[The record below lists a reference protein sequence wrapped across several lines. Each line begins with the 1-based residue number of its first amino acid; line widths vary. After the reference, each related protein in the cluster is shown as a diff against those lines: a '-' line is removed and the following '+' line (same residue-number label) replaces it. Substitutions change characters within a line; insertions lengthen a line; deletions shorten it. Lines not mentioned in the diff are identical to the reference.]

1 MNQDSSRPGLA
12 SIAGIDTFDLQT
24 IHIGQRYIVQ
34 RTHHQQPLVIK
45 SVKNLNSDTGA
56 AASLRKAFSLL
67 ENRDLPGVVKVI
79 GLTESNAALAL
90 VMADAGHSNLA
101 RLLEAGPL
109 SLDVFFPIALQIAYA
124 VAALHDAGILHCNLQ
139 PANVAWNI
147 QLHQATLID
156 FGAAVSMAAV
166 MQGHPLMT
174 VDNVTS
180 PYSAPEQTGRTARAV
195 DERADLYAFGIV
207 LYECL
212 VGAPPFTA
220 HDPLELSHAH
230 LARVPEAPHAINPA
244 IPTVLSDI
252 VLRLLEKDPE
262 HRYITAAALVAD
274 LETAGADWSA
284 NGSIMPFPLA
294 SHNTPSQLP
303 ISDTLFGRDAEV
315 DALRDAFDRVRTSTR
330 ELILVAGAPGIGKSV
345 LIDGLANYVATRNG
359 YFIAGKFDQ
368 LQRSVP
374 YEGLVQAFRMLVLQ
388 LLTESDE
395 ALTNWRDAI
404 GAAVAPNGQILVDM
418 IPEIESI
425 IGPQAPVRELPPLES
440 KNRFNHVLT
449 SFVDTLARPAH
460 PFVLFLD
467 DLQWVDA
474 ASLQLIEQWLHDRT
488 RGHLLLAGAY
498 RNDEVGLVHPLAL
511 ALVELRS
518 AGVPVSEIVLGALDS
533 DQIAQLI
540 ATALS
545 RPADQCLS
553 LADLIS
559 NKTGGNP
566 FFIRQLLRELHMQG
580 LIRFATSTASWEW
593 DLDEIARAPVSDN
606 VLDLMV
612 QAIGRL
618 PETTRNLIQVA
629 ACIGYR
635 ADLATLADV
644 SGNTPETA
652 INLLRP
658 ALQDG
663 LFLPLRGTPDT
674 PMVLQFVHDRVQQA
688 AYSLLS
694 ETRRASLH
702 LDIGNNLLSGAGMES
717 LDALLFD
724 IVHHLNRG
732 EALIADPAEHIHL
745 AERNLAAGRKAKAAA
760 AYQAAFD
767 YLSKGRRQLPNIA
780 WQTLPKLTFAMHR
793 ELAECAYLTGQH
805 AVAEELLQ
813 VALEHALTP
822 VAKAELYSLRILAAT
837 VASDW
842 AGALRWGREG
852 LAVFGHAWPVNGL
865 AAVNETELQ
874 AVIENVGKRSIE
886 ALVDAPE
893 MDNEEAQACMRLLAI
908 LGPPAYFSGS
918 EVLAFLIA
926 RGTNLSL
933 QHGPTVYSAYVYV
946 FYGALHNARTGEY
959 DVGYAFGKLALNLAR
974 RFGNRA
980 EESRALEVFALVVQP
995 WRAPLRDSLVLMR
1008 EGHRAGVESGELA
1021 YAAFNLCGILINGL
1035 PAGMLVSDLL
1045 ANATIGIEFATRH
1058 QNRTAAEICAP
1069 FLQFARMLTGQTS
1082 TGFNDALFDEARFLK
1097 NAEGNQTAIGQYW
1110 VARLQAAFLVGDDA
1124 MAQHSAR
1131 EGAKCVG
1138 TGILGM
1144 VTCAEQ
1150 ALYTAL
1156 TLSKEWNTAAPERQ
1170 QDILRLVT
1178 DIGVQFEHWTT
1189 HCPENFQHKKCLVN
1203 AELARMRGAR
1213 WTAME
1218 YFDEAIDAA
1227 SAQGMMQDAAL
1238 ANELA
1243 ARLFFSYGHKRHA
1256 TLYLYQAIDCYRR
1269 WGASVKADALYAAHA
1284 DDLAGLP
1291 HGAAPD
1297 QRQREGAFTLDALSL
1312 IKATQAITAETDA
1325 GLLVERILQIAI
1337 EVAGAQMG
1345 VLLLG
1350 EASALQVRGRIAL
1363 EKSTAAVLEDTPLAD
1378 GVGLPRSIIRYVART
1393 RGALVLDNAALDER
1407 FAGDAE
1413 VRTLRM
1419 RSVLC
1424 VPLSKQLQIVG
1435 MLYLENNAMA
1445 GAFTA
1450 ARVEVVQAL
1459 AAQAA
1464 ISLENSALLDER
1476 ARTERELRQ
1485 LAADLSNENR
1495 RKTEFIA
1502 TLAHELRNPL
1512 APIRMGLDLMRLSGN
1527 NNPATTKV
1535 HDMMGRQLNQ
1545 MVHLIDDL
1553 LDIARINSGKVQLK
1567 KERIELRD
1575 TISTAVEA
1583 ALPAI
1588 RAAQQTLDVAL
1599 PDMPLLL
1606 DADPTRLAQVFSN
1619 LLTNATKYT
1628 PHEGRIAIV
1637 VQPVDGSNV
1646 SITITDSGIGIPAH
1660 ALLEVFDMFNQVS
1673 RNMGRSQGG
1682 LGIGLSLVRSLV
1694 QMHGGDVK
1702 AASAGEGAGSTF
1714 TVRLPLA
1721 SHSVGAAHAPTATD
1735 PHNINAK
1742 TLKVLVADDNVDAA
1756 NMLLALLELSG
1767 HTVVLAH
1774 DGKQALA
1781 MAQANDLD
1789 LAILDIGM
1797 PELNGYEVAEEIRRL
1812 PNGAHVLLAALTGWG
1827 TDDDRIRSKNAG
1839 FDTHLTKPAGIAEI
1853 DALLAMATG
1862 PWPGTDV

>member
-12 SIAGIDTFDLQT
+12 SIAGIDSFDLQT
-24 IHIGQRYIVQ
+24 IHIGQRYILQ

-45 SVKNLNSDTGA
+45 SVKNLPSDGGA
-56 AASLRKAFSLL
+56 AAALRKEFSLL

-79 GLTESNAALAL
+79 GLTESDAALAL
-90 VMADAGHSNLA
+90 VMADAGQSNLA

-109 SLDVFFPIALQIAYA
+109 SLDVFFPIALQIACA
-124 VAALHDAGILHCNLQ
+124 VAVLHDAGILHCNLQ

-147 QLHQATLID
+147 RLHQATLVD
-156 FGAAVSMAAV
+156 FGSAVAMAAV
-166 MQGHPLMT
+166 TQGHAPMT

-180 PYSAPEQTGRTARAV
+180 PYSAPEQTGRTARAI
-195 DERADLYAFGIV
+195 DARADLYAVGIV

-212 VGAPPFTA
+212 LGAPPFTA
-220 HDPLELSHAH
+220 RDPLELSHAH
-230 LARVPEAPHAINPA
+230 LARVPKAPHAINPA
-244 IPTVLSDI
+244 IPRVLSDI

-294 SHNTPSQLP
+294 SHNAPSQLP
-303 ISDTLFGRDAEV
+303 ISDTLLGRDAQV
-315 DALRDAFDRVRTSTR
+315 DALRAAFDRVRTSTR

-345 LIDGLANYVATRNG
+345 LIAGLANYVTARNG

-388 LLTESDE
+388 LLTESDG
-395 ALTNWRDAI
+395 ALTHWRDAI
-404 GAAVAPNGQILVDM
+404 GAAIAPNGQILVDM

-449 SFVDTLARPAH
+449 SFVNTLARPAH

-474 ASLQLIEQWLHDRT
+474 ASLQLIEQWLHDHT

-518 AGVPVSEIVLGALDS
+518 AGVPVSEIVLGALDR

-540 ATALS
+540 ATGLN

-553 LADLIS
+553 LADIIS

-618 PETTRNLIQVA
+618 PVTTRNLIQVA

-635 ADLATLADV
+635 ADLATLANV

-658 ALQDG
+658 ALQDC
-663 LFLPLRGTPDT
+663 LLLPLRGTPDT
-674 PMVLQFVHDRVQQA
+674 HMVLQFVHDRVQQA

-702 LDIGNNLLSGAGMES
+702 LDIGNYLLSGARMDG

-724 IVHHLNRG
+724 IVHHMNRG

-745 AERNLAAGRKAKAAA
+745 AERNLAAARKAKAAA

-767 YLSKGRRQLPNIA
+767 YLSKGRGQLPDMA

-793 ELAECAYLTGQH
+793 EFAECAYLTGQH

-813 VALEHALTP
+813 VALEHAPTP

-842 AGALRWGREG
+842 AGAFRWGREG

-865 AAVNETELQ
+865 AAVNETELE

-893 MDNEEAQACMRLLAI
+893 MDNEETQACMRLLAI

-946 FYGALHNARTGEY
+946 FYGALHNSRTGDY

-995 WRAPLRDSLVLMR
+995 WRAPLHDSLALMR

-1035 PAGMLVSDLL
+1035 SAGMLVSELL

-1069 FLQFARMLTGQTS
+1069 FLQFARMLTGKTS

-1097 NAEGNQTAIGQYW
+1097 SAEGNQTAIGQYW
-1110 VARLQAAFLVGDDA
+1110 VARLQAAFLAGDDA

-1138 TGILGM
+1138 AGILGM
-1144 VTCAEQ
+1144 VTCAEH

-1170 QDILRLVT
+1170 QDILSLVT
-1178 DIGVQFEHWTT
+1178 DIGVQFNHWTA
-1189 HCPENFQHKKCLVN
+1189 HCAENFKHKQCLVN

-1218 YFDEAIDAA
+1218 YFDEAINAA
-1227 SAQGMMQDAAL
+1227 SAQNMMQDAAL

-1243 ARLFFSYGHKRHA
+1243 ARLFLSHGQTRHA
-1256 TLYLYQAIDCYRR
+1256 TAYLYQAIDCYRR
-1269 WGASVKADALYAAHA
+1269 WGASVKADALYATHA

-1291 HGAAPD
+1291 HGAPPD
-1297 QRQREGAFTLDALSL
+1297 QRQRQRESAFTLDALSL
-1312 IKATQAITAETDA
+1312 IKATQAIAAETDA

-1337 EVAGAQMG
+1337 EVAGAQTG

-1350 EASALQVRGRIAL
+1350 EASALQVRGRIAV
-1363 EKSTAAVLEDTPLAD
+1363 EKGTAAVLEEPPLAD

-1413 VRTLRM
+1413 VQTLRM

-1424 VPLSKQLQIVG
+1424 VPLSKQLRVVG
-1435 MLYLENNAMA
+1435 MLYLDNNAMA
-1445 GAFTA
+1445 GAFTT

-1485 LAADLSNENR
+1485 LATDLSNENR

-1512 APIRMGLDLMRLSGN
+1512 APIRTGLDLMRLSGN
-1527 NNPATTKV
+1527 NNLATTKV

-1599 PDMPLLL
+1599 PDMRLLL

-1628 PHEGRIAIV
+1628 PREGRIAIV
-1637 VQPVDGSNV
+1637 AQPVDGSNV

-1673 RNMGRSQGG
+1673 RDMGRSQGG

-1721 SHSVGAAHAPTATD
+1721 EHAVDSVHAPTATD
-1735 PHNINAK
+1735 PNDIRAK

-1756 NMLLALLELSG
+1756 NMLLALLELLG

-1812 PNGAHVLLAALTGWG
+1812 PNGAHVLLAALSGWG
-1827 TDDDRIRSKNAG
+1827 TDGDRIRSKNAG

-1853 DALLAMATG
+1853 NALVAMAIG
-1862 PWPGTDV
+1862 S